1 MNIFSNHKETFMDF
15 KIIFFTV
22 IIFTVFIGTG
32 CTSDTDQ
39 GDNNKKCIQM
49 IAEIKSLNAEK
60 RYCLSFYESIPLILT
75 KKNLQRKRMA
85 YDGEVIS
92 ILSKYGLSVT
102 DAELNTVWQL
112 VSEQTWKLFRTIMAL
127 INPVSYQWTAYK
139 DEILKY
145 AVLKC
150 NDLHGGD
157 NDHKNNL

>member
-1 MNIFSNHKETFMDF
+1 MNF
-15 KIIFFTV
+15 KIIFFTA

-85 YDGEVIS
+85 YDDEVIS
-92 ILSKYGLSVT
+92 ILSKCGLSVT

-145 AVLKC
+145 AALKC
-150 NDLHGGD
+150 KELHGGNND
-157 NDHKNNL
+157 NGDFI